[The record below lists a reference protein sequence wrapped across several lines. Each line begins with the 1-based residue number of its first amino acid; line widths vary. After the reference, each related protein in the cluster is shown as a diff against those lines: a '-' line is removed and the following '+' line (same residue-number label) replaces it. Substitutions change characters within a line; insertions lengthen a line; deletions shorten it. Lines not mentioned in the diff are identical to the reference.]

1 MSDEVVYHHAPKSDE
16 ECKTTTVEEQSDRG
30 LFDFMGKKDE
40 EKKCEDA
47 VISSEFEE
55 KVQVSEPEP
64 KAEEKKESLLDKLH
78 RSDSS
83 SSSSSDE
90 ECEDGEKK
98 KKKKKPLKETIK
110 EKIEDFKEKKEEKK
124 AEKSEADT
132 CVPIEKYEEVVVPT
146 PEVVHPTPT
155 PAPEEKKGFMEKI
168 KEKLPG
174 GHKKA
179 EEEHVAAPPPPPPA
193 AAVYEEEGEPKEK
206 KGIFEKIKEKIPG
219 YHSKSEEE
227 KEKEKVKDL
236 LVCLLP
242 SSAATAD
249 YLIGVGSY
257 DSTGPAAGVNM
268 MGYANLDQSTAGIH
282 FRLRARAIHCSGELQ
297 RFGNLYNEDN
307 VAISGTHTHAGPGG
321 YLQYVVYSVT
331 SLGFIPQSFDAIVT
345 AIEMSLVQA
354 HQNLK
359 SGSIFINSGD
369 LDNGGVNRS
378 PSAYLFNPPDER
390 ARYKTDV
397 DKLMTVLKFVDGTSG
412 KSIGAFTWFAT
423 HGTSMSKDNKLIS
436 GDNKGAAAR
445 FFEDWFTSTST
456 NSTTFKNSVLAKKA
470 STIRAT
476 GGQPCGQTTSQGFKV
491 RKNDT
496 GPQFVGAFCQSN
508 VGDVSPNVL
517 GAFCT
522 DTGLPCDF
530 NHSSCNG
537 NDQLCVGRGPGY
549 PDEIKST
556 KIIGERQFQKAVELF
571 TSAKEQLTGK
581 IDYRHVYLNFTN
593 IEVTLAGNRTAKT
606 CPAALGPGFAAG
618 TTDGPGAFG
627 FQQGDTKINEFW
639 KRVRDSLKK
648 PSDYQIS
655 CQKPKAVLLSTG
667 EMFVPYAWAPAV
679 VPIQI
684 LRIGKLV
691 ILSVPGEFTTMSG
704 RRLRESVKQTL
715 ISNGNGEFDND
726 THIVIAGLTNTYSQ
740 YIATPEEYKQQRY
753 EGASTLYGPH
763 TLAAYIQEFN
773 KLAELM
779 AKGRKIVNKGPSP
792 PDLSSV
798 QLKLLPDPSG
808 DSPPPGVKFGDMKHD
823 VSVPKN
829 GFFRKGDKPS
839 GVFWSS
845 NPRYDLLTEG
855 TYAVVEMLRGKRW
868 IPAYDD
874 DDFGL
879 IFRWNVDNG
888 SIYGV
893 ATLEWEVPDSASNG
907 VYRFRHFGSFK
918 KTIVSTTE
926 YFTGA
931 SSAFAVS

>member
-1 MSDEVVYHHAPKSDE
+1 MHQNPFIFF
-16 ECKTTTVEEQSDRG
+16 
-30 LFDFMGKKDE
+30 LFT
-40 EKKCEDA
+40 
-47 VISSEFEE
+47 
-55 KVQVSEPEP
+55 
-64 KAEEKKESLLDKLH
+64 LL
-78 RSDSS
+78 
-83 SSSSSDE
+83 
-90 ECEDGEKK
+90 
-98 KKKKKPLKETIK
+98 I
-110 EKIEDFKEKKEEKK
+110 
-124 AEKSEADT
+124 
-132 CVPIEKYEEVVVPT
+132 Y
-146 PEVVHPTPT
+146 
-155 PAPEEKKGFMEKI
+155 
-168 KEKLPG
+168 
-174 GHKKA
+174 
-179 EEEHVAAPPPPPPA
+179 
-193 AAVYEEEGEPKEK
+193 
-206 KGIFEKIKEKIPG
+206 
-219 YHSKSEEE
+219 
-227 KEKEKVKDL
+227 
-236 LVCLLP
+236 LLP
-242 SSAATAD
+242 SRATAD

-282 FRLRARAIHCSGELQ
+282 FRLRARAFIVAESLDGPRFAFVNLDAGMASQ
-297 RFGNLYNEDN
+297 LVTITVLDRLSKRFGNLYNEDN

-345 AIEMSLVQA
+345 AIEMSILQA
-354 HQNLK
+354 HKNLK
-359 SGSIFINSGD
+359 SGSIFINTGD
-369 LDNGGVNRS
+369 LDNAGVNRS

-390 ARYKTDV
+390 ARYPRDV
-397 DKLMTVLKFVDGTSG
+397 DTLMILLKFVDATSQ

-423 HGTSMSKDNKLIS
+423 HGTSMSKDNTLVS

-456 NSTTFKNSVLAKKA
+456 NSTTFNTQDDISVLINKA
-470 STIRAT
+470 SEIKAT
-476 GGQPCGQTTSQGFKV
+476 GGQPCGQTSSQGFKV
-491 RKNDT
+491 RKND
-496 GPQFVGAFCQSN
+496 GGSRFVGAFCQSN

-517 GAFCT
+517 GAFCI

-537 NDQLCVGRGPGY
+537 NDQLCIGRGPGY

-556 KIIGERQFQKAVELF
+556 KIIGERQFHKAVELF

-593 IEVTLAGNRTAKT
+593 IKVTLAGNKTAKT

-639 KRVRDSLKK
+639 KRVRDFLKK
-648 PSDYQIS
+648 PSDYQVD
-655 CQKPKAVLLSTG
+655 CQKPKPVLLSTG
-667 EMFVPYAWAPAV
+667 EMFFPYAWAPAI

-715 ISNGNGEFDND
+715 ITNGNGEFDND
-726 THIVIAGLTNTYSQ
+726 THVVIAGLTNTYSQ

-763 TLAAYIQEFN
+763 TLSAYIQEFN
-773 KLAELM
+773 KLAESM
-779 AKGRKIVNKGPSP
+779 AKGRKIVPKGPSP

-808 DSPPPGVKFGDMKHD
+808 DSPPPGVKFGNMKHD
-823 VSVPKN
+823 VSIPKS
-829 GFFRKGDKPS
+829 GSFQKGDKPS
-839 GVFWSS
+839 AVFWSP

-855 TYAVVEMLRGKRW
+855 TYAVVEMLQGEKW

-874 DDFGL
+874 DDFSL
-879 IFRWNVDNG
+879 FFKWNIDNG
-888 SIYGV
+888 SSYGL
-893 ATLEWEVPDSASNG
+893 ASLEWEVPDSASNG
-907 VYRFRHFGSFK
+907 VYRFRHFGSSK
-918 KTIVSTTE
+918 KTIGSTTE